1 MVLCKT
7 STKFVERINGS
18 CSSSRVLQGIPSE
31 IDSLFDRN
39 VNNLIILDDMMDEA
53 TQDKRVSQLFTR
65 GRHDIYLTQNLFHKN
80 RREISLNS
88 NYMVIFKNPRDKTQI
103 TNLVKQFMP
112 RKYIFLL
119 WALEDA
125 TKLPR
130 SYVLLNMRP
139 ETYNKL
145 QFRAE
150 IFSDVKLSP
159 SCLHS
164 NLEII

>member
-1 MVLCKT
+1 MQNIKPNLLEELMG
-7 STKFVERINGS
+7 FVQAVEY
-18 CSSSRVLQGIPSE
+18 VQGIQPE

-88 NYMVIFKNPRDKTQI
+88 NYMVIFKNPRDKTQF

-130 SYVLLNMRP
+130 SYLLLNMRP

-150 IFSDVKLSP
+150 VFSDVKLSP